1 MKTTFLIEGRK
12 HELKQ
17 FIDNANWQNLWLIGK
32 GTMTMNDDDKD
43 KSIEITLTKG
53 CPTWLEDLH
62 KSDFDIFEQALKE
75 ESAKFGLKVK
85 RLNQNTCNTLK

>member
-1 MKTTFLIEGRK
+1 MKTTFLIEGSK

-32 GTMTMNDDDKD
+32 GTMTMNDEG
-43 KSIEITLTKG
+43 KSLEITLTKG

-62 KSDFDIFEQALKE
+62 KSDFDFFEQALKE
-75 ESAKFGLKVK
+75 EGEKFGLKVK
-85 RLNQNTCNTLK
+85 RLNQNTCSTLK